1 MRTVMF
7 NFHAD
12 VPPQQQE
19 TLMAQIGT
27 WDGVH
32 KTACLKPDATR
43 PELRR
48 MCYAYVEDS
57 AEIKTIVERLSTLP
71 EIESAF
77 PPAERRLL

>member
-12 VPPQQQE
+12 VPPAQQE
-19 TLMAQIGT
+19 MLMAQIDA

-32 KTACLKPDATR
+32 RTACLKPEATC

-57 AEIKTIVERLSTLP
+57 AEIKTIVERLSILP